1 MATLFV
7 RHKVVDYA
15 AWRQVY
21 DGFAPTQKALGVQ
34 AEAVYRSADDPN
46 DITVTHEFASIEA
59 AHAFAGSDDMRAAMR
74 DAGVDGAPT
83 VWFTNLV

>member
-1 MATLFV
+1 MATMFV

-21 DGFAPTQKALGVQ
+21 DGFAPTQKTLGVQ
-34 AEAVYRSADDPN
+34 AEAVYRSVDDPN
-46 DITVTHEFASIEA
+46 DITVTHEFASIES
-59 AHAFAGSDDMRAAMR
+59 AHAFADSHDMRTAMQA
-74 DAGVDGAPT
+74 AGVDGAPT